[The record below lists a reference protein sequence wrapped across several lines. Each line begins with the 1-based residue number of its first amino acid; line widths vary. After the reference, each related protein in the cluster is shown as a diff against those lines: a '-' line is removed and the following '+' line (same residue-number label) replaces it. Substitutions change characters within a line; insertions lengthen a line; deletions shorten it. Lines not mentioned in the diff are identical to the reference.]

1 MDTGCPNDSFSTG
14 CAAERS
20 PARGRAFAGQHFTK
34 KHGMRGSEG
43 DSHSEAT
50 GDVSAEKASTVT
62 RKKETRR
69 QLYLSGKRKLEEG
82 NKTFQ
87 ILLCFTMGAR
97 LHLPAVSSTLL
108 PVALGILTLLPH
120 ILLGKPAAE
129 ESTESS
135 PLLQR
140 VKRSW
145 VWNQFFVLEEYTG
158 LEPLYIGKLHSDMD
172 KGDGSIKYILT
183 GEGAGTTFTIDD
195 STGDIHAIQRLDR
208 EVKAQYVLRAQAR
221 NRLTDRP
228 LEPESQFIV
237 KIQDINDN
245 EPRFL
250 DGPYQA
256 TVPEM
261 SKIGTSVIQ
270 LTATDADDPTY
281 GNSARVVYSILE
293 GQPYFS
299 VDAKTGVVR
308 VSLADM
314 DRETR
319 ENYTVVIQA
328 KDMGGQLGGLA
339 GTTTVNITL
348 SDVNDNPPMFDQR
361 LYQMSIPESATVG
374 SVVGRIW
381 AKDRDIGVNAEM
393 KYSIIDGDGRDTFDI
408 STDPTNLFGI
418 ITVKKP
424 LNFESKPSY
433 TLKVEGANTNLDPAF
448 RQRGPFKDVTIVHV
462 SVEDV
467 DEPPLFDSPVYYIEL
482 PEDAEIGTVVKMVS
496 ARDPDAANN
505 TVRYS
510 IERSSD
516 REKYFY
522 IEITSGSLMTVRSL
536 DRENIGWHNITVLA
550 MEMANPT
557 QIASVSVVVKVL
569 DVNDNPPSLT
579 HYLEAYVCENAKAG
593 QLIQTVTALDS
604 DEPLGGQHFYYS
616 LAPEAA
622 NNPNFTLRDNQDNT
636 AWILTRRGGWSQQD
650 QTVFYLPISIS
661 DGEQPVQTSTST
673 LTIRVCSC
681 DHEGNVMSC
690 NAEAYSLPASL
701 SRGALIAILACIF
714 VLLVMILLMLS
725 LRTHRKK
732 PYLCDEEENVHEN
745 IVRYDDEGGGEEDTE
760 AFDIA
765 AMWNPREA
773 HHHLGKMR
781 QDMLPEIESLSRYVP
796 QACVMGGGGDSN
808 VHGYVLAKLL
818 EADMDPCAPPYD
830 SLQTYAYEGE
840 GSVAE
845 SLSSLQSG
853 TSNTDH
859 EYDYLNDWGPRF
871 KKLAEMYGVLE
882 TNSPPMW

>member
-1 MDTGCPNDSFSTG
+1 M
-14 CAAERS
+14 
-20 PARGRAFAGQHFTK
+20 
-34 KHGMRGSEG
+34 G
-43 DSHSEAT
+43 DRFH
-50 GDVSAEKASTVT
+50 
-62 RKKETRR
+62 
-69 QLYLSGKRKLEEG
+69 
-82 NKTFQ
+82 
-87 ILLCFTMGAR
+87 LLGVA
-97 LHLPAVSSTLL
+97 STLL
-108 PVALGILTLLPH
+108 PVALCIVTFLPH
-120 ILLGKPAAE
+120 GLLGKPMA
-129 ESTESS
+129 STEMQASS
-135 PLLQR
+135 SSALLQR
-140 VKRSW
+140 VKRGW

-208 EVKAQYVLRAQAR
+208 EVKSQYVLRAQAR
-221 NRLTDRP
+221 SRLTDRP
-228 LEPESQFIV
+228 LEPESEFIV

-339 GTTTVNITL
+339 GTTTINITL
-348 SDVNDNPPMFDQR
+348 TDVNDNPPMFDQR
-361 LYQMSIPESATVG
+361 LHQMSVPESAPVG
-374 SVVGRIW
+374 SVVGRLW
-381 AKDRDIGVNAEM
+381 AKDRDTGPNAEM

-408 STDPTNLFGI
+408 STDPTNRFGI
-418 ITVKKP
+418 IIVKKP
-424 LNFESKPSY
+424 LNFENKPSY
-433 TLKVEGANTNLDPAF
+433 TLKVEGANIHLDPAF
-448 RQRGPFKDVTIVHV
+448 HHRGPFKDVTIVHV
-462 SVEDV
+462 SIEDV
-467 DEPPLFDSPVYYIEL
+467 DEPPLFDSPIYYVEL
-482 PEDAEIGTVVKMVS
+482 PEDAELGTVVKTVS

-510 IERSSD
+510 IERSTD
-516 REKYFY
+516 PEKYFY
-522 IEITSGSLMTVRSL
+522 IEITSGSLRTLRFL
-536 DRENIGWHNITVLA
+536 DREESGWHNITVLA
-550 MEMANPT
+550 MEMNNPAQT
-557 QIASVSVVVKVL
+557 ASVSVAVKIL
-569 DVNDNPPSLT
+569 DMNDNPPSLT

-593 QLIQTVTALDS
+593 QLIQTVAAVDP
-604 DEPLGGQHFYYS
+604 DEPPGGQHFYYS

-650 QTVFYLPISIS
+650 QTVFYLPIFVS

-673 LTIRVCSC
+673 LTIRVCGC
-681 DHEGNVMSC
+681 DQEGNVLSC

-725 LRTHRKK
+725 LRSHRKK

-773 HHHLGKMR
+773 HHHLSKMR

-796 QACVMGGGGDSN
+796 QACVMGGGRESN

-882 TNSPPMW
+882 TNAPPMW

>member
-1 MDTGCPNDSFSTG
+1 
-14 CAAERS
+14 
-20 PARGRAFAGQHFTK
+20 
-34 KHGMRGSEG
+34 
-43 DSHSEAT
+43 
-50 GDVSAEKASTVT
+50 
-62 RKKETRR
+62 
-69 QLYLSGKRKLEEG
+69 
-82 NKTFQ
+82 
-87 ILLCFTMGAR
+87 MGVG
-97 LHLPAVSSTLL
+97 LHRPGVVGALLPAVLGVLTFL
-108 PVALGILTLLPH
+108 PLG
-120 ILLGKPAAE
+120 LLGNPSEGGEPAGSA
-129 ESTESS
+129 
-135 PLLQR
+135 LLQR
-140 VKRSW
+140 VKRGW

-183 GEGAGTTFTIDD
+183 GEGAGSTFTIDD

-208 EVKAQYVLRAQAR
+208 EVKSQYVLRAQAR

-228 LEPESQFIV
+228 LEPESEFIV

-250 DGPYQA
+250 DGPYRA

-281 GNSARVVYSILE
+281 GNSARVVYSILD

-319 ENYTVVIQA
+319 EDYTVVIQA

-348 SDVNDNPPMFDQR
+348 SDINDNPPMFDQR
-361 LYQMSIPESATVG
+361 LYQMSVPESAPVG

-381 AKDRDIGVNAEM
+381 AKDKDIGVNAEM
-393 KYSIIDGDGRDTFDI
+393 RYSIIDGDGRDTFDI

-418 ITVKKP
+418 ITVKKS
-424 LNFESKPSY
+424 LNFEEKPSY
-433 TLKVEGANTNLDPAF
+433 TLKVEGANTHLDAGL
-448 RQRGPFKDVTIVHV
+448 RHRGPFTDVTIVHV

-467 DEPPLFDSPVYYIEL
+467 DEPPLFDAPAYYVEL
-482 PEDAEIGTVVKMVS
+482 KEDAEVGTVVKNVS

-516 REKYFY
+516 PEKYFY

-536 DRENIGWHNITVLA
+536 DREENSWHNITVLA
-550 MEMANPT
+550 MEMNNPT
-557 QIASVSVVVKVL
+557 QISSVSVAVRVL

-579 HYLEAYVCENAKAG
+579 DYLEMSVCEQTKAG
-593 QLIQTVTALDS
+593 MVIQTVTAVDP
-604 DEPLGGQHFYYS
+604 DEPRGGQHFSYS
-616 LAPEAA
+616 LAPEAV

-636 AWILTRRGGWSQQD
+636 ASILTRRGGWSKHD
-650 QTVFYLPISIS
+650 QSVFYLPIVIS
-661 DGEQPVQTSTST
+661 DGEQPVKSSTSL
-673 LTIRVCSC
+673 LTIYVCSC
-681 DHEGNVMSC
+681 NHEGYIMSC
-690 NAEAYSLPASL
+690 SAEAYSLPASI

-773 HHHLGKMR
+773 HHHHPSKLR

-796 QACVMGGGGDSN
+796 QACVMGGGGGGGDSN

-818 EADMDPCAPPYD
+818 EADVDPCAPPYD

-882 TNSPPMW
+882 TTSPPMW

>member
-1 MDTGCPNDSFSTG
+1 MGGRLLP
-14 CAAERS
+14 
-20 PARGRAFAGQHFTK
+20 PA
-34 KHGMRGSEG
+34 
-43 DSHSEAT
+43 
-50 GDVSAEKASTVT
+50 
-62 RKKETRR
+62 
-69 QLYLSGKRKLEEG
+69 
-82 NKTFQ
+82 
-87 ILLCFTMGAR
+87 
-97 LHLPAVSSTLL
+97 LL
-108 PVALGILTLLPH
+108 PVVVAVCILTLLPRG
-120 ILLGKPAAE
+120 IVGKPAE
-129 ESTESS
+129 EEEEEGHAGSS
-135 PLLQR
+135 AALQR
-140 VKRSW
+140 VKRGW

-172 KGDGSIKYILT
+172 KGDGSIKYILN

-195 STGDIHAIQRLDR
+195 GTGDIHAIQRLDR

-256 TVPEM
+256 AVPEM
-261 SKIGTSVIQ
+261 SRIGTSVIQ
-270 LTATDADDPTY
+270 LTATDADDPSY
-281 GNSARVVYSILE
+281 GNSARVVYSIVE

-361 LYQMSIPESATVG
+361 LYQMSIPEVGPVG

-381 AKDRDIGVNAEM
+381 ARDRDVGVNAEVQ
-393 KYSIIDGDGRDTFDI
+393 YSIIDGDGRDTFDI
-408 STDPTNLFGI
+408 RTDPTNLFGI
-418 ITVKKP
+418 ITVKRP
-424 LNFESKPSY
+424 LDFESKPSY
-433 TLKVEGANTNLDPAF
+433 TLKVEGANTHLDPAL
-448 RQRGPFKDVTIVHV
+448 RPRGPFKDVTIVHV

-467 DEPPLFDSPVYYIEL
+467 DEPPLFDMPAYYVEL
-482 PEDAEIGTVVKMVS
+482 SEDADIGTVVKTVA

-516 REKYFY
+516 PEAFFY
-522 IEITSGSLMTVRSL
+522 MEITSGSLITVRSL
-536 DRENIGWHNITVLA
+536 DREEVGWHNITVLA
-550 MEMANPT
+550 MEMSNPT
-557 QIASVSVVVKVL
+557 KISSALVAVRVL
-569 DVNDNPPSLT
+569 DVNDNPPALT
-579 HYLEAYVCENAKAG
+579 HYLEAYVCESAKAG
-593 QLIQTVTALDS
+593 QLIQTVAAVDR
-604 DEPLGGQHFYYS
+604 DEPLAGQHFGFR

-636 AWILTRRGGWSQQD
+636 AWILTRRGGWSQQH

-673 LTIRVCSC
+673 MTIRVCSC
-681 DHEGNVMSC
+681 DHEGTVMSC
-690 NAEAYSLPASL
+690 NAEAYALPASL

-760 AFDIA
+760 AFDIG
-765 AMWNPREA
+765 AMWNPRESHR
-773 HHHLGKMR
+773 HHPTGKAR

-796 QACVMGGGGDSN
+796 QACVGGVGEDSN
-808 VHGYVLAKLL
+808 VHGYVLAKLMD
-818 EADMDPCAPPYD
+818 ADMDPCGPPYD

-853 TSNTDH
+853 ASNTDH

-882 TNSPPMW
+882 TNAPPLW

>member
-1 MDTGCPNDSFSTG
+1 MGGRSRPP
-14 CAAERS
+14 AA
-20 PARGRAFAGQHFTK
+20 
-34 KHGMRGSEG
+34 GS
-43 DSHSEAT
+43 
-50 GDVSAEKASTVT
+50 AS
-62 RKKETRR
+62 
-69 QLYLSGKRKLEEG
+69 
-82 NKTFQ
+82 
-87 ILLCFTMGAR
+87 LLA
-97 LHLPAVSSTLL
+97 
-108 PVALGILTLLPH
+108 ALCILTLLPRG
-120 ILLGKPAAE
+120 LVGKPAE
-129 ESTESS
+129 EGDA
-135 PLLQR
+135 LHR
-140 VKRSW
+140 VKRGW

-172 KGDGSIKYILT
+172 RGDGSIKYILS

-195 STGDIHAIQRLDR
+195 GTGDIHAIQRLDR
-208 EVKAQYVLRAQAR
+208 EVKAQYLLRAQAR
-221 NRLTDRP
+221 NRLTDQP
-228 LEPESQFIV
+228 LEPESQFVV

-245 EPRFL
+245 EPKFP
-250 DGPYQA
+250 DGPYHA
-256 TVPEM
+256 SVPEM
-261 SKIGTSVIQ
+261 SHIGTSVIQ

-281 GNSARVVYSILE
+281 GSSARVVYSILE

-339 GTTTVNITL
+339 GTTSVNIRL
-348 SDVNDNPPMFDQR
+348 GDVNDNPPTFDQR
-361 LYQMSIPESATVG
+361 LYQMSIPEAAPVG

-381 AKDRDIGVNAEM
+381 AKDRDVGVNAEM
-393 KYSIIDGDGRDTFDI
+393 EYSIIDGDGRDTFDI

-418 ITVKKP
+418 ITVKRP

-433 TLKVEGANTNLDPAF
+433 TLKVEGANTHLDPAF
-448 RQRGPFKDVTIVHV
+448 RHRVPFKDMTIVHV

-467 DEPPLFDSPVYYIEL
+467 DEPPLFDAPAYYVEL
-482 PEDAEIGTVVKMVS
+482 AEDAEIGTVVRTVT

-510 IERSSD
+510 IEKSSD
-516 REKYFY
+516 PDKFFY
-522 IEITSGSLMTVRSL
+522 LEITSGSLMTVRSL
-536 DRENIGWHNITVLA
+536 DREEVGWHNITILA
-550 MEMANPT
+550 MEMNNPT
-557 QIASVSVVVKVL
+557 QISSASVAVRVL

-579 HYLEAYVCENAKAG
+579 HYLEAYVCESAKAG
-593 QLIQTVTALDS
+593 QLIQTVTAVDP
-604 DEPLGGQHFYYS
+604 DQPLGGQHFSYR

-650 QTVFYLPISIS
+650 QTVFYLPVVIS

-673 LTIRVCSC
+673 LTVRVCSC
-681 DHEGNVMSC
+681 DREGNVMSC
-690 NAEAYSLPASL
+690 DAEAHSLPASL

-760 AFDIA
+760 AFDIG

-773 HHHLGKMR
+773 HHPQPPPHPGKTR

-796 QACVMGGGGDSN
+796 QACVAGGGLGEGSN
-808 VHGYVLAKLL
+808 VRGYVLAKLL
-818 EADMDPCAPPYD
+818 DADSDACAPPYD

-853 TSNTDH
+853 ASNTDH
-859 EYDYLNDWGPRF
+859 EYDYLSDWGPRF
-871 KKLAEMYGVLE
+871 KKLAEMYGALE
-882 TNSPPMW
+882 TNGAPAW

>member
-1 MDTGCPNDSFSTG
+1 MG
-14 CAAERS
+14 ER
-20 PARGRAFAGQHFTK
+20 F
-34 KHGMRGSEG
+34 
-43 DSHSEAT
+43 
-50 GDVSAEKASTVT
+50 
-62 RKKETRR
+62 
-69 QLYLSGKRKLEEG
+69 
-82 NKTFQ
+82 
-87 ILLCFTMGAR
+87 
-97 LHLPAVSSTLL
+97 HLPAVASTLL
-108 PVALGILTLLPH
+108 PVALCILTLLPH
-120 ILLGKPAAE
+120 SILGRPAE
-129 ESTESS
+129 EENAGSS
-135 PLLQR
+135 ALLQR
-140 VKRSW
+140 VKRGW

-172 KGDGSIKYILT
+172 KGDGSIKYILS

-195 STGDIHAIQRLDR
+195 STGDIHALQRLDR
-208 EVKAQYVLRAQAR
+208 EVKSQYLLRAQAR

-261 SKIGTSVIQ
+261 SNIGTSVIQ

-281 GNSARVVYSILE
+281 GNSARVVYSIVE

-339 GTTTVNITL
+339 GTTTVNVTL
-348 SDVNDNPPMFDQR
+348 GDINDNPPMFDQR
-361 LYQMSIPESATVG
+361 LYQMSIPEAAPVG

-381 AKDRDIGVNAEM
+381 AKDRDIGLNAEM
-393 KYSIIDGDGRDTFDI
+393 VYNIIDGDGRDQFDI

-424 LNFESKPSY
+424 LNFEGKPSY
-433 TLKVEGANTNLDPAF
+433 TLKVEGANTHLDPSL
-448 RQRGPFKDVTIVHV
+448 RHRGPFKDVTIVHV

-467 DEPPLFDSPVYYIEL
+467 DEPPQFESPEYYVEL
-482 PEDAEIGTVVKMVS
+482 SEDAEIGTLVKTIS

-510 IERSSD
+510 IDKSSD
-516 REKYFY
+516 PEKFFY
-522 IEITSGSLMTVRSL
+522 VELTTGSLMTVRSL
-536 DRENIGWHNITVLA
+536 DREEIGWHNITVLA
-550 MEMANPT
+550 MEMNNPT
-557 QIASVSVVVKVL
+557 KISSVSVAVRVL
-569 DVNDNPPSLT
+569 DVNDNPPTLT

-593 QLIQTVTALDS
+593 QLVKTVTAVDP
-604 DEPLGGQHFYYS
+604 DEPLGGNAS
-616 LAPEAA
+616 
-622 NNPNFTLRDNQDNT
+622 TT
-636 AWILTRRGGWSQQD
+636 AWLQRPLTTLTSPSETTKVHRHVQHGVDPDAAGGWSHQD
-650 QTVFYLPISIS
+650 QTVFYLPIFIS
-661 DGEQPVQTSTST
+661 DGEQPVQSSTST
-673 LTIRVCSC
+673 LTVRVCSC
-681 DHEGNVMSC
+681 DHDGNVLSC
-690 NAEAYSLPASL
+690 TAEAYTLPASL

-732 PYLCDEEENVHEN
+732 PFLCDEEENVHEN

-773 HHHLGKMR
+773 HHHPGKMR

-796 QACVMGGGGDSN
+796 QACVMGGGDSS

-818 EADMDPCAPPYD
+818 DADMDACAPPYD

-882 TNSPPMW
+882 TNTPQMW

>member
-1 MDTGCPNDSFSTG
+1 M
-14 CAAERS
+14 
-20 PARGRAFAGQHFTK
+20 
-34 KHGMRGSEG
+34 GS
-43 DSHSEAT
+43 
-50 GDVSAEKASTVT
+50 
-62 RKKETRR
+62 R
-69 QLYLSGKRKLEEG
+69 
-82 NKTFQ
+82 F
-87 ILLCFTMGAR
+87 
-97 LHLPAVSSTLL
+97 HLPAFSSTLL
-108 PVALGILTLLPH
+108 PVALGVLTLLPH
-120 ILLGKPAAE
+120 ILLGKLAE
-129 ESTESS
+129 EESS

-140 VKRSW
+140 AKRSW

-256 TVPEM
+256 AVPEM

-361 LYQMSIPESATVG
+361 LYQMSIPESASVG
-374 SVVGRIW
+374 SVVGRLW
-381 AKDRDIGVNAEM
+381 AKDRDVGVNAEM

-424 LNFESKPSY
+424 LNFEGKPSY

-448 RQRGPFKDVTIVHV
+448 RHRGPFKDVTIVHV

-467 DEPPLFDSPVYYIEL
+467 DEPPQFDSPSYYIEL

-510 IERSSD
+510 IERFSD
-516 REKYFY
+516 PEKYFY
-522 IEITSGSLMTVRSL
+522 IEITSGSLMT
-536 DRENIGWHNITVLA
+536 
-550 MEMANPT
+550 
-557 QIASVSVVVKVL
+557 
-569 DVNDNPPSLT
+569 
-579 HYLEAYVCENAKAG
+579 
-593 QLIQTVTALDS
+593 LIQTVTALDS

-650 QTVFYLPISIS
+650 QTVFYLPIFIS

-681 DHEGNVMSC
+681 DQDGNVMSC

-840 GSVAE
+840 GSIAE